1 MRGRKRR
8 AAALL
13 AAILTALLL
22 SGCTREC
29 SFCGRR
35 SVFYDQCRIH
45 GRETVVCPFCQV
57 W

>member
-8 AAALL
+8 AA
-13 AAILTALLL
+13 ALLL

-45 GRETVVCPFCQV
+45 GREIVVCPFCQV